1 MAKMTREEH
10 IRMQRR
16 RGRQFTGLVVI
27 LLVVLG
33 AISMI
38 SWAVKGVAALTIP
51 NGALNTKIAFPAL

>member
-38 SWAVKGVAALTIP
+38 SWAVKGVAALTDDSKRR
-51 NGALNTKIAFPAL
+51 A

>member
-27 LLVVLG
+27 LL
-33 AISMI
+33 
-38 SWAVKGVAALTIP
+38 GVGRYQHDLVGREGRGSP
-51 NGALNTKIAFPAL
+51 D